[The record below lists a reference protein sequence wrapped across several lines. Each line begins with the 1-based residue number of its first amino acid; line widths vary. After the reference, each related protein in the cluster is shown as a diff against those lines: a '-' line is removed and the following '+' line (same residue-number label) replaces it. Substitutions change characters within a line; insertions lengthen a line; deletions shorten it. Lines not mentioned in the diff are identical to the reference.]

1 VRDFLPAFE
10 LLDKNQHEA
19 LRCPNQRSLLV
30 FGPPGSGKTVVAIY
44 RAKQLRKSAA
54 NVDFI
59 VRSRVLLSYVESSL
73 KKSKIEAD
81 YSTFES
87 WFKKYLKETLPTG
100 TPVPRPV
107 GKNFGFDWQVV
118 QELFVRHNVS
128 LNGEYEHLLVDEAQD
143 IPFDFFRIAVRVSKH
158 LTVFADENQ
167 SIKQGV
173 NASLANLRAATAKFQ
188 PVEIKLNTNHRN
200 TKEISRFASLFAVH
214 GIETGCTESPE
225 RNGPIPILMSANALD
240 SQAAWVARLIKN
252 NSGKSIGILTRYV
265 RGSNGVT
272 RWVSLLKKHGVT
284 AQAYDSNNFK
294 DVPNF
299 EKAGPFVICYESQT
313 GLEFDFAIV
322 PDIHLLPTEYM
333 PDDQM
338 RLYVAFSRARER
350 LFVTYCA
357 ETLPTI
363 LADRIK
369 GHETLVKFERLD

>member
-19 LRCPNQRSLLV
+19 LRCPKHRSLLV
-30 FGPPGSGKTVVAIY
+30 FGPPGSGKTVVAVY
-44 RAKQLRKSAA
+44 RAKQLRTSAA
-54 NVDFI
+54 KVDFI
-59 VRSRVLLSYVESSL
+59 VRSRVLLSYIESSL
-73 KKSKIEAD
+73 KKSNIEAD

-87 WFKKYLKETLPTG
+87 WFKNYLKRTLPLG
-100 TPVPRPV
+100 TRVPRPA
-107 GKNFGFDWQVV
+107 GIRFGFDWQAV
-118 QELFVRHNVS
+118 QELFVRYNIS
-128 LNGEYEHLLVDEAQD
+128 LNGDYDHLLVDEAQD

-173 NASLANLRAATAKFQ
+173 NASLTNLRAATAKFQ
-188 PVEIKLNTNHRN
+188 PVEIKLSINHRN
-200 TKEISRFASLFAVH
+200 TKEISRFAGLFAVH

-225 RNGPIPILMSANALD
+225 RSGPIPILMSASTLD
-240 SQAAWVARLIKN
+240 SQAAWAARLITN

-272 RWVSLLKKHGVT
+272 RWVSLLTKHGVSV
-284 AQAYDSNNFK
+284 QSYDSNNFR

-299 EKAGPFVICYESQT
+299 EKVGPFVICYESQT
-313 GLEFDFAIV
+313 GLEFDLVIV
-322 PDIHLLPTEYM
+322 PDVHVLPTEYM

-350 LFVTYCA
+350 LFVTYCG
-357 ETLPTI
+357 EMLPAI
-363 LADRIK
+363 LADRVK
-369 GHETLVKFERLD
+369 GNETLAKFERLD